1 MTSVADGVRSR
12 DRTRY
17 DKAHA
22 QAIRVDFTE
31 IVKFLSESLGPKL
44 TAFIAG
50 VDTKTVHRWINS
62 DGQRPREAYE
72 QRLRAA
78 FQIFQLLQA
87 VESPPTV
94 RAWFMGM
101 NPQLDDASPAEALA
115 EDRKRDVMAAAR
127 AFVQGG

>member
-1 MTSVADGVRSR
+1 MTGVAGGTRSR
-12 DRTRY
+12 DRSRY

-22 QAIRVDFTE
+22 QATRLDFSD
-31 IVKFLSESLGPKL
+31 VAQFLSESLGGKL

-50 VDTKTVHRWINS
+50 VDAKTVHRWTS
-62 DGQRPREAYE
+62 GDGQRPRDAHE

-87 VESPPTV
+87 MESPHTV

-115 EDRKRDVMAAAR
+115 DDRHRDAMAAAR